1 MGMQMEMSYVVAVV
15 ITGLVVVFLGLI
27 LLIAF
32 ISIIGAIFK
41 KLNQKGTVPAK
52 TAAPAA
58 AKPFPKTVVE
68 PAASTVAVVSAS
80 GTDDDEIIA
89 VISAAVAMM
98 SAAEGKNYKV
108 RSVRAVSSKASGGNA
123 WASAGLRESTNPF

>member
-1 MGMQMEMSYVVAVV
+1 MGMQMEMSYVIAVV

-41 KLNQKGTVPAK
+41 KLNQKPKAPAK
-52 TAAPAA
+52 TNAPAA
-58 AKPFPKTVVE
+58 VKPIPKAAAVPQ
-68 PAASTVAVVSAS
+68 PAAAVPAD
-80 GTDDDEIIA
+80 TDDDEIIA

-98 SAAEGKNYKV
+98 SAAEGKNYRV
-108 RSVRAVSSKASGGNA
+108 RSVKAASSKGSFGNA
-123 WASAGLRESTNPF
+123 WASAGLRESTDPF

>member
-1 MGMQMEMSYVVAVV
+1 MGMQMEMSYVIAVV

-41 KLNQKGTVPAK
+41 KLNQRPKAPAK
-52 TAAPAA
+52 SAAPAA
-58 AKPFPKTVVE
+58 VKPVPKAVSQPVAAVA
-68 PAASTVAVVSAS
+68 AASFD
-80 GTDDDEIIA
+80 TDDDEVIA

-98 SAAEGKNYKV
+98 SAAEGKNYRV
-108 RSVRAVSSKASGGNA
+108 RSVKAASSKASGGNA

>member
-1 MGMQMEMSYVVAVV
+1 MGMQMEMSYVIAVV

-32 ISIIGAIFK
+32 ISIIGTIFR
-41 KLNQKGTVPAK
+41 KLNQKPKAPAK
-52 TAAPAA
+52 SNAPAA
-58 AKPFPKTVVE
+58 AKPVPKAVSVPQ
-68 PAASTVAVVSAS
+68 PAAASS

-98 SAAEGKNYKV
+98 SAADGKNYRV
-108 RSVRAVSSKASGGNA
+108 RSVKAASSKGSIGNA
-123 WASAGLRESTNPF
+123 WALAGLRESTDPF